1 MTANQRRIA
10 LWAALGGSVLV
21 GLFFAFRP
29 QAVSV
34 DVLDV
39 TRGELVVT
47 IDEEGE
53 TRVRDV
59 FVLSSPVAGR
69 MQRVEAEAGDIV
81 RAGET
86 ILAEIERVDPT
97 FLDFRGEAQAK
108 AAVNALAISQLLSKK
123 RPQHCRRVVNAI
135 LAEQPVV
142 FAEDGVDLLR
152 SDY

>member
-1 MTANQRRIA
+1 MDMTANQRRMA
-10 LWAALGGSVLV
+10 LWAVLGGSVLV

-34 DVLDV
+34 DVLEV

-59 FVLSSPVAGR
+59 FVLSAPVAGR
-69 MQRVEAEAGDIV
+69 MQRIEAEAGDKV

-86 ILAEIERVDPT
+86 ILAEIEPVDPT

-108 AAVNALAISQLLSKK
+108 AAHAMRRNRRQHSP
-123 RPQHCRRVVNAI
+123 RP
-135 LAEQPVV
+135 
-142 FAEDGVDLLR
+142 R
-152 SDY
+152 STRHWRSLTSRGRNSTVRGN